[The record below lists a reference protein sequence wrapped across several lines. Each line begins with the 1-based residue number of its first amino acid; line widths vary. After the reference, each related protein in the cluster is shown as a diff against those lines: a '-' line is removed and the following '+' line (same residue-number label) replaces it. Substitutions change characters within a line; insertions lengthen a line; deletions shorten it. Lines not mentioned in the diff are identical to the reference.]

1 MNFNATVIG
10 QMIAFAVFVWFCMK
24 FIWPFIIQALEERK
38 KTIADGLAAAEKG
51 QHELEMAEKRAIE
64 ILKEGKEKSQ
74 DFINQAQNR
83 ADEIVDEAKGNAK
96 DEGERIIVAAHAE
109 IDQERQQ
116 VREELRQQ
124 VAALAVAGAEQILE
138 REVDQKAHKEVLDK
152 ISATL

>member
-96 DEGERIIVAAHAE
+96 DEGDRIIAAAHTE

-124 VAALAVAGAEQILE
+124 VAVLAVAGAEQILE